1 MGAILISGTPGTGKT
16 TLGKRLA
23 QRINYQF
30 IDIGEVAKREHIY
43 LRDDPV
49 RDTKII
55 DERKLA
61 KRIEKEIIAMDEKV
75 VASSHYAEI
84 VSPKLVEKVIVLRTH
99 PDELRR
105 RLVERGWKTRKTE
118 ENLEAEILGVCSSNA
133 LRRYGKERVYEIDT
147 TKISPDETLSLAAH
161 IIESKSDV
169 YTVGSI
175 DWLEELEKENR
186 LDSYIFNK

>member
-1 MGAILISGTPGTGKT
+1 LGAILISGTPGTGKT